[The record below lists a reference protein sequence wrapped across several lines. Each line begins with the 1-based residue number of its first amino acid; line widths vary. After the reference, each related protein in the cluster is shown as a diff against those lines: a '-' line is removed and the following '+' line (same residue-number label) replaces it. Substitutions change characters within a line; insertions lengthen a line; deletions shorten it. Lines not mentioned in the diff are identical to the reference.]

1 MKKLIGLLALF
12 VALATATPAGAQS
25 AEARAKALFN
35 AGVEAYKEAQFLAAA
50 QAFMKAHE
58 IVPKAELV
66 FSIGQAFRRQFAIDP
81 KPEYARMAYKHF
93 REYVSEVKQGGK
105 VVEAARA
112 LNELAGFAPEGAGS
126 LAMQFPTRLSVRSNV
141 SGAVVSVDGGPPR
154 RMPYRAEVKPGAHA
168 IQVEASGYEPERRA
182 IDVARGEMVAIDV
195 PLRGKPP
202 RLDIR
207 GANGAEVNIDG
218 RSVGDT
224 PFSIPL
230 EVTPGRHFISVS
242 SLGHKPYAAELD
254 FKHGATT
261 VVELELPATNQ
272 RRIGYATITVAG
284 LALAGAAVL
293 VGVAYAKEREAKSI
307 GEEQDAG
314 EITEE
319 QRVAHNDAIG
329 LRDDLRLAAIVTAGS
344 GAAIAIAGVFL
355 FLFDEPA
362 IPAPRSGPD
371 RGPTPKDEPEVELVG
386 GGLRL
391 RF

>member
-1 MKKLIGLLALF
+1 MLL
-12 VALATATPAGAQS
+12 VAWSAIASPAPAQT

-35 AGVEAYKEAQFLAAA
+35 AGVAAYKDAQFLAAA
-50 QAFMKAHE
+50 QAFMKARE
-58 IVPKAELV
+58 LVPKAELV

-93 REYVSEVKQGGK
+93 REYVDQVKQGGK

-112 LNELAGFAPEGAGS
+112 LNELAAYAPEGAS
-126 LAMQFPTRLSVRSNV
+126 ALAMQFPTRLSVRSNV
-141 SGAVVSVDGGPPR
+141 TSAIVSLDGGPPR

-168 IQVEASGYEPERRA
+168 IKVEASGYESERRA
-182 IDVARGEMVAIDV
+182 IDVAQGEMVAIDV

-202 RLDIR
+202 RLEIR
-207 GANGAEVNIDG
+207 GADAAEVNVDG

-224 PFSIPL
+224 PFAIPL

-261 VVELELPATNQ
+261 VVELDLPATNQ
-272 RRIGYATITVAG
+272 RRIAYATVALGG
-284 LALAGAAVL
+284 LALAGGGVL
-293 VGVAYAKEREAKSI
+293 AGVAYAKEREAKSI
-307 GEEQDAG
+307 GDEQQAG
-314 EITEE
+314 AITEE
-319 QRVAHNDAIG
+319 QRLAHNDALS

-344 GAAIAIAGVFL
+344 GAAVAIAGVFL
-355 FLFDEPA
+355 FLLDEPA
-362 IPAPRSGPD
+362 IPAPRSAPD
-371 RGPTPKDEPEVELVG
+371 QGPTPEREPEVELVG
-386 GGLRL
+386 GGLRV